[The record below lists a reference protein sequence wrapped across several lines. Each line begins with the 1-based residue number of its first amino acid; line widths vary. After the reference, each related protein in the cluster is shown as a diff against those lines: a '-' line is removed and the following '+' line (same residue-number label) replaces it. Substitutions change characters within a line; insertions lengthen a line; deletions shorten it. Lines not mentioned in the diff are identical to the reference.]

1 MIRNGKSKMKVL
13 AVAFLTAGS
22 LSLVGV
28 SQAEAKTVVVRPG
41 DRVVYR
47 EPVRRDYYYDWRDR
61 DYYRRYD
68 WTPPARW
75 QGPPPWAA
83 SWYRRQ
89 WRERDDWRESRNNYW
104 RWERRARD

>member
-13 AVAFLTAGS
+13 ALAFLTAGS

-47 EPVRRDYYYDWRDR
+47 EPVRRDYDWWRDR
-61 DYYRRYD
+61 AYYRYD
-68 WTPPARW
+68 PPAPARW

-83 SWYRRQ
+83 SWYRSRH
-89 WRERDDWRESRNNYW
+89 WRDRDDWREDRNNYW